1 MQRNELVEAM
11 ARATWDRSEQLAWE
25 EGSRNATPWD
35 DAFNSDK
42 AAYRYLAQ
50 AALAA
55 IEAQGL
61 AVVPVEPTATMK
73 LAGCDVLLCNKERSW
88 AIAAGNAYR
97 AMLAASPLRGEG

>member
-11 ARATWDRSEQLAWE
+11 ARAMAIAYDTKRPQ
-25 EGSRNATPWD
+25 GVV
-35 DAFNSDK
+35 SDTT
-42 AAYRYLAQ
+42 AYPADFSAAQ

-61 AVVPVEPTATMK
+61 AVVPVEPTEAMVR
-73 LAGCDVLLCNKERSW
+73 AGRDAENDAQNSPFWLPPEQ
-88 AIAAGNAYR
+88 IALMVYA